1 MRYRATIIGEVELS
15 DGEER
20 QMDYLRRWAGI
31 AAVLVCTLG
40 ALSAWAAD
48 YPAPQEGSWAARDFR
63 FHTGELVPE
72 LRLHYRTIGAPT
84 GEPVLVLHGTAGSG
98 ASMLTLDA
106 AAADHRFDP

>member
-1 MRYRATIIGEVELS
+1 
-15 DGEER
+15 
-20 QMDYLRRWAGI
+20 MDYLKRL
-31 AAVLVCTLG
+31 AVTASILLCTFG
-40 ALSAWAAD
+40 ALTVWAAE
-48 YPAPQEGSWAARDFR
+48 YPSPQEASWVAHDFR
-63 FHTGELVPE
+63 FHTGEAMPE